1 MSDTSFGAEL
11 GSGRGHGVID
21 LEAELSGRLDRQD
34 AGFGRAAPAGWWIAI
49 VVMGGAAGWVSLIAA
64 VVT

>member
-1 MSDTSFGAEL
+1 M
-11 GSGRGHGVID
+11 ID

-34 AGFGRAAPAGWWIAI
+34 AGFGRAVPAGWWIAI

-64 VVT
+64 VVS